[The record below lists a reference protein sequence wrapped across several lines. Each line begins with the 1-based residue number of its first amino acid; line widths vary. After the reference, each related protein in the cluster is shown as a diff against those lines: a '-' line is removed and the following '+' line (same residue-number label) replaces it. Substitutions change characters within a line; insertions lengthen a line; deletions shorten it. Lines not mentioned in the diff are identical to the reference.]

1 MVSGQTPGATT
12 PIRVVPPSPIVSYF
26 RVTLRFLRVCFLDG
40 EMKEQTSH
48 LQFLQYLHFRIPLC
62 IYHTELPEDGNTSVA
77 QDPVETTIS
86 PWILSGF
93 STPLI
98 FISWFHTCLHLF
110 SVSQWI
116 LVARWFLILSFKRPR
131 LPSAPC
137 SPSPFYFPLS
147 YSRFLSVKRTPGV
160 APTATFFVSYP

>member
-1 MVSGQTPGATT
+1 MASGQTPGATT
-12 PIRVVPPSPIVSYF
+12 PIRVGTPVADRVLFPSHPSLF
-26 RVTLRFLRVCFLDG
+26 KGFCFLNG

-62 IYHTELPEDGNTSVA
+62 IYHTELPEDGNTSVV

-116 LVARWFLILSFKRPR
+116 SVARWFLILSFKRPR

-137 SPSPFYFPLS
+137 SPPPFTSPSHTL
-147 YSRFLSVKRTPGV
+147 
-160 APTATFFVSYP
+160 AFFS